1 MCRTEIV
8 FEAFAQPEAN
18 APLGTVLDLDL
29 PEWDIV
35 VFEVFPQVSGMAA
48 EFVDTDL
55 DGRDSGLATRRRR
68 RLLRRVDGDPV
79 LTISQHQTPPASL
92 VRGVF
97 SV

>member
-18 APLGTVLDLDL
+18 APLGSVLDLDL

-35 VFEVFPQVSGMAA
+35 VSENVPQVSGLAA

-55 DGRDSGLATRRRR
+55 DGRRSGLAAGRSPRCGRPWGP
-68 RLLRRVDGDPV
+68 LGVPARVCP
-79 LTISQHQTPPASL
+79 Q
-92 VRGVF
+92 F
-97 SV
+97 SVGAPQH